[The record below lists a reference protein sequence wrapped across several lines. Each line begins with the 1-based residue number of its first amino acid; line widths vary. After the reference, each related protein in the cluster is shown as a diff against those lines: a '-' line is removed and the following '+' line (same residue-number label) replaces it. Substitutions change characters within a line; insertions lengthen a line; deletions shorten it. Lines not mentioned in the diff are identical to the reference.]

1 MAEPVSVP
9 HAHGDEPAESVNA
22 QLADAFTAR
31 SLQVGRAETGE
42 RQEVWAVLLLLEQ
55 DLLHALREADPAQFS
70 FLVARRRAVQF
81 LVRDEID
88 PLVTTRYAQIA
99 RDVDAF
105 LVALAEQEARV
116 TRRIVNTTTEARTV
130 DELPSETVLR
140 RAVRQTL
147 IPSVATPTE
156 LSTTGEDWWERQATG
171 LVQRLGDSLMVGV
184 GLEEPTPTLV
194 ARVQG
199 TAANGFQDGIMA
211 KAKEDA
217 ARLLRTQTTNAVSEA
232 RVKVADVNAGALLI
246 EHSSVLD
253 SRTSSIC
260 LGRHG
265 LRYTVP
271 EHEPV
276 NHSVPYLNGPPYHP
290 NCRSSMITIVPG
302 GGRAPQDSVSSWL
315 ARRDTAFQDA
325 VLGPTRARMFRAGTL
340 TPHQLIEAATG
351 KPLTLEELGA

>member
-1 MAEPVSVP
+1 MAEPV
-9 HAHGDEPAESVNA
+9 NA
-22 QLADAFTAR
+22 QIADAFTAR
-31 SLQVGRAETGE
+31 LLQVGRAETHE
-42 RQEVWAVLLLLEQ
+42 RQEVWARLLLLEA
-55 DLLHALREADPAQFS
+55 DLLSAVREADPAQFS

-81 LVRDEID
+81 LLRDEID

-116 TRRIVNTTTEARTV
+116 TRRIVNTETEAQTV
-130 DELPSETVLR
+130 DEMPSEPTLR

-147 IPSVATPTE
+147 IPSPATPTD
-156 LSTTGEDWWERQATG
+156 LSATGGEWWERAAAG
-171 LVQRLGDSLMVGV
+171 LVTRVGDSLMVGV
-184 GLEEPTPTLV
+184 SLEESTPTLV

-199 TAANGFQDGIMA
+199 TAANGFQEGIMA

-232 RVKVADVNAGALLI
+232 RVKVADVNAGAMLL

-253 SRTSSIC
+253 SHTSNLC

-271 EHEPV
+271 EHEPI

-290 NCRSSMITIVPG
+290 NCRSTMITVVPG
-302 GGRAPQDSVSSWL
+302 GGRVPQETVSSWL
-315 ARRDTAFQDA
+315 SRRDTAFQDA
-325 VLGPTRARMFRAGTL
+325 LLGPTRARMWRAGQL
-340 TPHQLIEAATG
+340 TVKHLIDAATG
-351 KPLTLEELGA
+351 TPLTLEELGA

>member
-1 MAEPVSVP
+1 MAEL
-9 HAHGDEPAESVNA
+9 VNA
-22 QLADAFTAR
+22 QIADAFTAR
-31 SLQVGRAETGE
+31 SLQVGRAETHE

-55 DLLHALREADPAQFS
+55 DLFSAIREADPAQFS

-81 LVRDEID
+81 LLRDEID

-116 TRRIVNTTTEARTV
+116 TRRIVNAETEARTV
-130 DELPSETVLR
+130 DEMPSEATLR

-147 IPSVATPTE
+147 IPSPATPTD
-156 LSTTGEDWWERQATG
+156 LSATGDEWWQRQATG
-171 LVQRLGDSLMVGV
+171 VVQRVGDSLMVGV
-184 GLEEPTPTLV
+184 SLEESTPTLV

-232 RVKVADVNAGALLI
+232 RVKVADSNAGATLL
-246 EHSSVLD
+246 EHSSILD
-253 SRTSSIC
+253 SRTSAIC

-276 NHSVPYLNGPPYHP
+276 GHAVPYLGGPPYHP
-290 NCRSSMITIVPG
+290 SCRSSMILIVPG
-302 GGRAPQDSVSSWL
+302 GGRVPQDTVSSWL
-315 ARRDTAFQDA
+315 SRRDTAFQDA
-325 VLGPTRARMFRAGTL
+325 VLGPTRARMWRAGQL
-340 TPHQLIEAATG
+340 TVKQLIEAATG

>member
-1 MAEPVSVP
+1 MAEPV
-9 HAHGDEPAESVNA
+9 NA
-22 QLADAFTAR
+22 QIADAFTAR
-31 SLQVGRAETGE
+31 LLQVGRAETHQ
-42 RQEVWAVLLLLEQ
+42 RHEVWGILALLES

-70 FLVARRRAVQF
+70 FLVARRRAVHF
-81 LVRDEID
+81 LIREEVD
-88 PLVTTRYAQIA
+88 PLVMTRYVQIA

-105 LVALAEQEARV
+105 LVALAAQEAMV
-116 TRRIVNTTTEARTV
+116 TRRIVNTATATETI
-130 DELPSETVLR
+130 EETPSDTALR

-147 IPSVATPTE
+147 IPSPASPTD
-156 LSTTGEDWWERQATG
+156 LSTTGEDWWGRAAVG
-171 LVQRLGDSLMVGV
+171 LVTRVGDSLMVGV
-184 GLEEPTPTLV
+184 SLEEPLPALV

-199 TAANGFQDGIMA
+199 TAANGYADGIMT

-232 RVKVADVNAGALLI
+232 RVKVADVNASEVLI

-253 SRTSSIC
+253 SHTSHLC

-271 EHEPV
+271 DHEPV
-276 NHSVPYLNGPPYHP
+276 DHAVPYLGGPPYHP
-290 NCRSSMITIVPG
+290 GCRSEMIPVVPG
-302 GGRAPQDSVSSWL
+302 GGRVPQQTVSQWL
-315 ARRDTAFQDA
+315 SRRDTAYQDA

-340 TPHQLIEAATG
+340 TPKQLIDAATG